1 MKAKKKSSMNE
12 TPIAIKD
19 EEEEGSMNGGEEEEE
34 VRIEEIP

>member
-1 MKAKKKSSMNE
+1 MKAKKKSSMNNE

-19 EEEEGSMNGGEEEEE
+19 EEYGSMSAEEE